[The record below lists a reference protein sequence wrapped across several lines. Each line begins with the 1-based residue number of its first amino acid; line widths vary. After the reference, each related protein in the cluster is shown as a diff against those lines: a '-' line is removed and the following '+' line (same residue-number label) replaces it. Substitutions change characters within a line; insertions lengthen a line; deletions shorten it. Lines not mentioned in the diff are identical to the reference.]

1 MASIHFA
8 VFRAWGWM
16 LACLTVVVMPAQA
29 FEAPK
34 DRVVLT
40 VSGQIGVTNRPQAA
54 VWDMAML
61 EALPQTRFT
70 TTTPW
75 HNGPVTFSGPLLR
88 HVLAAVQARGRSM
101 RATALND
108 YRITIPASD
117 AAAFDVIIATRMNGQ
132 PMSIRTKGPLFIIY
146 PFDSRAELKSTTYF
160 ERSIWQLRSLEI
172 E

>member
-1 MASIHFA
+1 MISIKSA
-8 VFRAWGWM
+8 VFRAWAWGAFA
-16 LACLTVVVMPAQA
+16 LLLTTLPAMA
-29 FEAPK
+29 LELPK

-40 VSGQIGVTNRPQAA
+40 VSGQLGVTNRAQTA

-75 HNGPVTFSGPLLR
+75 DNGPVTFSGPLLR
-88 HVLAAVQARGRSM
+88 DVLATVQARGTTL

-117 AAAFDVIIATRMNGQ
+117 AAAFDVIIATRMNDQ
-132 PMSIRTKGPLFIIY
+132 PMSVRTKGPLFIVY
-146 PFDSRAELKSTTYF
+146 PFDSRPELKSTTYF

>member
-1 MASIHFA
+1 MISINSA
-8 VFRAWGWM
+8 VFRIGVLCT
-16 LACLTVVVMPAQA
+16 LALMMAVFPALA
-29 FEAPK
+29 LEVPK
-34 DRVVLT
+34 ERVVLT
-40 VSGQIGVTNRPQAA
+40 VSGQLGVKNRGQTA

-75 HNGPVTFSGPLLR
+75 DNGPVTFSGPLLR
-88 HVLAAVQARGRSM
+88 DVLAAVQARGTTL

-117 AAAFDVIIATRMNGQ
+117 AASFDVIVATRMNDQ
-132 PMSIRTKGPLFIIY
+132 PMSVRTKGPLFIVY